1 MSKGLFN
8 PNGGY
13 VATFGATRDVYG
25 NGNYSITRQFV
36 KYLYSKDSDGR
47 RITIG
52 EAARLAKHYAIRGA
66 QSKVSISRQIL
77 ASKAIVPSSGPRYC
91 VMKILDSE

>member
-1 MSKGLFN
+1 METMMKRSPELRVIIGNVVSIVVAPPTLMGANLTKYFASK
-8 PNGGY
+8 
-13 VATFGATRDVYG
+13 
-25 NGNYSITRQFV
+25 
-36 KYLYSKDSDGR
+36 
-47 RITIG
+47 
-52 EAARLAKHYAIRGA
+52 GA